1 MSVSLTSELK
11 NWAYTKI
18 IFLHGSIFCLGI
30 YMSVSMPSLWFW
42 KRLIST
48 TWKNKYL
55 FTTSI
60 WQAIERVHVVYGS
73 WFPWRQQSLLYFGI
87 GGPRLFS
94 RIAATTILKHFVKL
108 GILVYLRR
116 LQKVWSK
123 NDSNTI

>member
-11 NWAYTKI
+11 NWVYTKI
-18 IFLHGSIFCLGI
+18 IFLHGSIFCLDI
-30 YMSVSMPSLWFW
+30 YIPKVCHHYGFENELFQLRGKTS
-42 KRLIST
+42 
-48 TWKNKYL
+48 YL

-73 WFPWRQQSLLYFGI
+73 WFPWRQHSFLYFGI
-87 GGPRLFS
+87 GGLRLFS

-116 LQKVWSK
+116 LQKIWSK